1 MASSTY
7 VRATGVSFSDSP
19 KYLVLEVI
27 LCLLKLYSNH
37 ESELAGRRN
46 RELIE
51 KILILVV
58 DDNPTVLR
66 STCKILNNAGYET
79 IEAMTGRDALRLAKD
94 LRPDLALLDVMLP
107 DINGDEVCQ
116 LIKADVNSAQTYVVL
131 ISSIRTHHEY
141 QALGLEFGAD
151 GYIARPVSN
160 RELLARVES
169 LLRLRRTEKK
179 LRESQ
184 EQLALAIEGSGVG
197 LWDWRV
203 QTGQTIFNERWAQM
217 IGYTLEE
224 LAPIDINTWRK
235 FAHPEDLPK
244 SEALIQKLFACQTQA
259 YECEVRMKH
268 KDGHWVWI
276 LDRGKV
282 TEWDEAGKP
291 LRMTGTHL
299 DISER
304 KFAELELLRYR
315 EDLEEMVREQTADL
329 CDSELKYRTV
339 ADYTYDWEYWIAP
352 DGNIPYM
359 APSCERITGY
369 KADEFT
375 DDPGLLRDIIHPEDR
390 STVGDHFDMIDCR
403 EPHTVDFRIVTRS
416 GDERW
421 IEHRCQAVFDA
432 SHKCLG
438 RRVSNRD
445 ITSRKRYEEELR
457 RSEEKFSKV
466 FHCAPALMTLS
477 NSDDATLIDVNDA
490 FCESS
495 GFSREECIGKTS
507 LEIGWLSPEE
517 RSRLVGEFKAHG
529 SVRGMDLKTHTR
541 DKKEM
546 ELLFSGEF
554 LETSGR
560 QLLLA
565 TALDITE
572 RKRVEQQ
579 RQRLFKVVEQVSEG
593 ILITDTEGIIQ
604 YVNPAEEIISGYSSS
619 ELIGRSFDVFHS
631 DLNNE
636 NFIEDMWETIRSG
649 RLWSGKFINRKKDG
663 TEYHEQNN
671 ISPVYDESGNLT
683 NFVAIKHDVTG
694 QLALEKQ
701 LLHSQKMEAVGTLA
715 SGIAHDFNNILQVV
729 LGHAEQL
736 ADDDEMPLRLKE
748 QLGTLTR
755 ATLNGAELVKRLML
769 FSRKVETN
777 PRPLDINEQIL
788 QIKKLL
794 YRTIHKNI
802 EIEIVSTKEIDP
814 IKADPVQIEQ
824 IIMNLVLNARDAMPL
839 GGKITVETGNVS
851 LDSTFCAHHV
861 GVSPGRY
868 VLLKISDN
876 GSGIP
881 EDVLPH
887 IFEPFFTTKA
897 PGYGTGLGLSTVL
910 WIVNSQEGI
919 ITCESK
925 QGLGTT
931 FYVYLPVID
940 SPQVHVK
947 APEQSK
953 PAGGSETILVVDD
966 EEFVRN
972 VEESIL
978 RSAGYQVVTASDGFE
993 AWEIY
998 KAKHDSIRLTIL
1010 DIVMPRM
1017 DGFECMKRI
1026 FEINPKARILTCS
1039 GLTQGTEPEKL
1050 LGQGSSGH
1058 IHKPAKKNVLLE
1070 KVRKILDQD

>member
-1 MASSTY
+1 M
-7 VRATGVSFSDSP
+7 
-19 KYLVLEVI
+19 
-27 LCLLKLYSNH
+27 H
-37 ESELAGRRN
+37 ENTR
-46 RELIE
+46 
-51 KILILVV
+51 ILVV
-58 DDNPTVLR
+58 DDNPSVLY
-66 STCKILNNAGYET
+66 STSRILNKEGYQT
-79 IEAMTGRDALRLAKD
+79 IEANTGMDALRLVKEFK
-94 LRPDLALLDVMLP
+94 PDLVLLDVVLP
-107 DINGDEVCQ
+107 DIDGCEVCQ
-116 LIKADVNSAQTYVVL
+116 RIKADIDSSDTYVIM
-131 ISSIRTHHEY
+131 ISGVKTDQEY
-141 QALGLEFGAD
+141 QALGLEIGAD
-151 GYIARPVSN
+151 GYICRPVSN
-160 RELLARVES
+160 RELFARIES
-169 LLRLRRTEKK
+169 LLRIRRAEKG

-184 EQLALAIEGSGVG
+184 AQLALAIEGSGVG

-203 QTGQTIFNERWAQM
+203 QTGQTFFSERWAQI

-224 LAPIDINTWRK
+224 LATIDINTWRK

-244 SEALIQKLFACQTQA
+244 SDALIQKLFARQIQA

-299 DISER
+299 DITDR
-304 KFAELELLRYR
+304 KIVELELLRYR

-329 CDSELKYRTV
+329 CDSELTYRTV
-339 ADYTYDWEYWIAP
+339 ANFTYDWEYWIAP
-352 DGNIPYM
+352 DGKIPYM
-359 APSCERITGY
+359 APSCLRITGY
-369 KADEFT
+369 EAGEFIG
-375 DDPGLLRDIIHPEDR
+375 DPGLLTAIIHPEDR
-390 STVGDHFDMIDCR
+390 SAVGDHFDIIDFR
-403 EPHTVDFRIVTRS
+403 DPHTVDFRIINRS

-432 SHKCLG
+432 SGKFTG

-445 ITSRKRYEEELR
+445 ITDRKRVEDELR

-466 FHCAPALMTLS
+466 FQCAPALMTIS
-477 NSDDATLIDVNDA
+477 NADDATLLDVNDA

-495 GFSREECIGKTS
+495 GFCREECIGKTS
-507 LEIGWLSPEE
+507 IDIGWLSPEE
-517 RSRLVGEFKAHG
+517 RSRLFGEFQAHG
-529 SVRGMDLKTHTR
+529 SVRGMDLKTQTKN
-541 DKKEM
+541 KKEM
-546 ELLFSGEF
+546 DLLFSGEL
-554 LETSGR
+554 LETSGSK
-560 QLLLA
+560 LLLA

-579 RQRLFKVVEQVSEG
+579 QQRLVKVIEQVSEG
-593 ILITDTEGIIQ
+593 IIITDTDGIIQ
-604 YVNPAEEIISGYSSS
+604 YVNPAEEIISGYSGS
-619 ELIGRSFDVFHS
+619 ELIGRSFDVFQSVHQS
-631 DLNNE
+631 E
-636 NFIEDMWETIRSG
+636 NFITDMWETIKSG
-649 RLWSGKFINRKKDG
+649 RVWSGKFVNRKKDG
-663 TEYHEQNN
+663 TEYHVQKN

-701 LLHSQKMEAVGTLA
+701 LLHSQKMEAIGTLA

-736 ADDDEMPLRLKE
+736 EDDDEMPLRLKE
-748 QLGTLTR
+748 QLGTLTG

-769 FSRKVETN
+769 FSRKAETN

-802 EIEIVSTKEIDP
+802 EIEIVPSKEIDP
-814 IKADPVQIEQ
+814 IKADPIQIEQ
-824 IIMNLVLNARDAMPL
+824 VIMNLVLNARDAMPM
-839 GGKITVETGNVS
+839 GGKITLETANVS
-851 LDSTFCAHHV
+851 LDSAFCANHV
-861 GVSPGRY
+861 GVSPGRF
-868 VLLKISDN
+868 VSLRISDN

-897 PGYGTGLGLSTVL
+897 PGHGTGLGLSTVH
-910 WIVNSQEGI
+910 WIVNSQGGI
-919 ITCESK
+919 VTCESK
-925 QGLGTT
+925 SGLGTT
-931 FYVYLPVID
+931 FNVYLPAMD
-940 SPQVHVK
+940 LPQVPVA

-953 PAGGSETILVVDD
+953 PVGGIETILVVDD
-966 EEFVRN
+966 EEFVRK
-972 VEESIL
+972 VEEDIL
-978 RSAGYQVVTASDGFE
+978 RSVGYQVITASDGVE

-998 KAKHDSIRLTIL
+998 QAKQDSIMLTIL

-1026 FEINPKARILTCS
+1026 LEINPKAKILTCS
-1039 GLTQGTEPEKL
+1039 GLNQGSEPDKL
-1050 LGQGSSGH
+1050 LGAGSKGH

-1070 KVRKILDQD
+1070 KVRKVIDQD